1 MANTKAI
8 INTFNMKNR
17 PVYIEHVK
25 RYMYQNIIKVLA
37 GQRRVGK
44 STLLLQI
51 VELVKTEKPSAN
63 IIYINK
69 EDLAFDSLKTYVD
82 LVNFAEERMIPEQ
95 DNFLFIDEIQD
106 ISDFEKALRHFQIK
120 NNWDIY
126 ITGSNAKLLSGE
138 LATYLSGRYIEI
150 KIHTLS
156 YTEFLDFHR
165 LDDNNASLQ
174 KYLRYGGL
182 PFLMNL
188 QLEDHIVFDYL
199 KNIYAAILYKDIIAR
214 HNIRNVGFLDKLTL
228 YLADNT
234 GNIVSAK
241 NINEFL
247 KSQKVNI
254 SHNLILDYLNFLCEA
269 FFLFKVKRNDL
280 KGKKILEFGEKY
292 YFEDLG
298 IRHSIGG
305 YKNDDIGKIIE
316 NAVFLHLLFNGYHVT
331 VGKLNDLEIDFVAEK
346 ANQRLYVQ
354 VAFTIPDQKT
364 REREFGNM
372 LLIKDNFR
380 KIVVSLDEI
389 QVNSYEGIEH
399 IYLRKFLTETF

>member
-1 MANTKAI
+1 MR
-8 INTFNMKNR
+8 NR
-17 PVYIEHVK
+17 PVYIESVR
-25 RYMYQNIIKVLA
+25 RYMYQNIIKVLV

-51 VELVKTEKPSAN
+51 MELIKTEKTDAN

-69 EDLAFDSLKTYVD
+69 EYLTFESLQTYND
-82 LVNFAEERMIPEQ
+82 LVAFAEDKMKIDQ
-95 DNFLFIDEIQD
+95 TNFLFIDEIQD
-106 ISDFEKALRHFQIK
+106 IVDFEKALRHFQIK
-120 NNWDIY
+120 SNWDIY

-150 KIHTLS
+150 KIFTLS
-156 YTEFLDFHR
+156 YTEFLDFHS
-165 LDDNNASLQ
+165 LIDNNTSLQ
-174 KYLRYGGL
+174 KYIRYGGL

-188 QLEDHIVFDYL
+188 KLEDNIVFDYL

-228 YLADNT
+228 YIADNT

-241 NINEFL
+241 NINDFL
-247 KSQKVNI
+247 KSQKINI
-254 SHNLILDYLNFLCEA
+254 SHNVILDYLNFLCEA
-269 FFLFKVKRNDL
+269 FFLFKAKRNDI

-298 IRHSIGG
+298 IRHAIGG
-305 YKNDDIGKIIE
+305 YKNDDISKIIE
-316 NAVFLHLLFNGYHVT
+316 NVVFLHLLINGYNIT
-331 VGKLNDLEIDFVAEK
+331 VGKLYNMEIDFVAEK
-346 ANQRLYVQ
+346 AGQRLYVQ
-354 VAFTIPDQKT
+354 VALTIPDQKT
-364 REREFGNM
+364 REREFGNL

-380 KIVVSLDEI
+380 KIVVSMDEI

-399 IYLRKFLTETF
+399 IYLRKFLMESF